1 MCKSLVYHWA
11 CPGEWISQHASQS
24 AWAIHV
30 YKNEECIY
38 FIYTTYILHNCVIK
52 STVTWIYF
60 VHTVYRA
67 IFALYNFRP
76 SRTSL
81 TVSPRLELV
90 QTHLCLKRENMS
102 YWNLPSPKFACWQR
116 GWKDK
121 NKRRKYFPVYSI
133 YIIYTE
139 WAWSRSIF
147 PYTCNYSFTML

>member
-1 MCKSLVYHWA
+1 MHLNLHGQYTYIKMKNA
-11 CPGEWISQHASQS
+11 FIIS
-24 AWAIHV
+24 
-30 YKNEECIY
+30 
-38 FIYTTYILHNCVIK
+38 IYTTYILHDCVIK

-67 IFALYNFRP
+67 IFALCNFCP
-76 SRTSL
+76 SCTSL

-102 YWNLPSPKFACWQR
+102 YWNLPSPKFARWQR
-116 GWKDK
+116 EWKDK

-133 YIIYTE
+133 YILYTE

-147 PYTCNYSFTML
+147 PYTCKYSHLPCCNCSPVHV